1 MRALVITI
9 STRAAAGVYEDVSGP
24 VLVAGLEALGF
35 DVAGP
40 TVVPDGPEIESV
52 LLGAVHD
59 RFDVVLTTGG
69 TGLTPNDVTPE
80 HTARVI
86 TREAP
91 GIAEAIRAAGV
102 AKGVPTAALSRGR
115 AGLAGETLIVNLP
128 GSKGG
133 VKDGMAVLSELLV
146 HAVEQI
152 RGGDHP
158 RTDDGAA

>member
-1 MRALVITI
+1 
-9 STRAAAGVYEDVSGP
+9 
-24 VLVAGLEALGF
+24 
-35 DVAGP
+35 
-40 TVVPDGPEIESV
+40 
-52 LLGAVHD
+52 
-59 RFDVVLTTGG
+59 VLTTGG

-91 GIAEAIRAAGV
+91 GIAEAIRAAGI

-115 AGLAGETLIVNLP
+115 AGLAGGTLIVNLP

-158 RTDDGAA
+158 RSDVGAS